1 MSFEIIEHNGLRLAE
16 VLYRGEENES
26 TIFYSDDKAALQL
39 GLMSHPGGFIEAA
52 HSHPLMERESTHT
65 QQAFVV
71 LKGKVI
77 VDFFDSAGNVL
88 REIELSEEDSILII
102 QGIHRIRV
110 VENSKCVTIKQGP
123 FVAALDKVD
132 AKF

>member
-1 MSFEIIEHNGLRLAE
+1 MAFEIIEHNGLRLAE
-16 VLYRGEENES
+16 VLYSSEENDF
-26 TIFYSDDKAALQL
+26 TKFYSDDKAALQL
-39 GLMSHPGGFIEAA
+39 GLMSHHEGFIEVA
-52 HSHPLMERESTHT
+52 HSHPLIEREPTHT

-77 VDFFDSAGNVL
+77 VDFFDFNGKVL
-88 REIELSEEDSILII
+88 REIELSKEDSILII

-123 FVAALDKVD
+123 FISTHDKIE
-132 AKF
+132 AEF

>member
-16 VLYRGEENES
+16 VLYRGEENDS

-71 LKGKVI
+71 LRGKVI

-123 FVAALDKVD
+123 FVAALDKVE